1 MSFLQRV
8 LDADFISLQVF
19 RQHNLFLEAFT
30 LLEVFLQLLQLQI
43 RARPETIHLQQDLM
57 ILVPDSTGLLFPNSF
72 IKTLMPSLKCVL
84 SIHVW
89 IRKRLVEWLVI
100 HLIQD
105 FQD

>member
-1 MSFLQRV
+1 MSFLQGV
-8 LDADFISLQVF
+8 FDADLISLQVF
-19 RQHNLFLEAFT
+19 GQHNLFLETFT

-43 RARPETIHLQQDLM
+43 WARPETIHLQQDLM
-57 ILVPDSTGLLFPNSF
+57 ILMPDSTGLLFPNSF
-72 IKTLMPSLKCVL
+72 IETLMPSLKCVL

-89 IRKRLVEWLVI
+89 ICKRLVECLVI